1 MAKYDPL
8 SRYLSRQ
15 KTGAFE
21 LSFSEMERLIGAL
34 LPKAASSPEWW
45 SGHALAQERAVH
57 LAAWRS
63 HGLHA
68 SLLRGQDRVRF
79 ERTMAADFP

>member
-15 KTGAFE
+15 KSTPFE

-34 LPKAASSPEWW
+34 LPKAATRSEWW
-45 SGHALAQERAVH
+45 SGHPSPDPRAVH

-63 HGLHA
+63 QGLRAH
-68 SLLRGQDRVRF
+68 LLPGQDRVRF
-79 ERTMAADFP
+79 DKEATAPAA

>member
-15 KTGAFE
+15 KTDAFE

-34 LPKAASSPEWW
+34 LPKAAAKAEWW
-45 SGHALAQERAVH
+45 SGLPAADPRAVH
-57 LAAWRS
+57 LTAWRS
-63 HGLHA
+63 HRLRA
-68 SLLRGQDRVRF
+68 NLLPGQDRVRF
-79 ERTMAADFP
+79 EKEEAPNLS

>member
-15 KTGAFE
+15 KSAAFE

-34 LPKAASSPEWW
+34 LPKAAARAEWW
-45 SGHALAQERAVH
+45 SEPPSPDPRAVH
-57 LAAWRS
+57 LNAWRS
-63 HGLHA
+63 HGLTARLHV
-68 SLLRGQDRVRF
+68 GQDRVRF
-79 ERTMAADFP
+79 EKAETN

>member
-15 KTGAFE
+15 KAKAFE

-34 LPKAASSPEWW
+34 LPKAAAKPEWW
-45 SGHALAQERAVH
+45 RGHPVPDPRAVH
-57 LAAWRS
+57 LTAWRS
-63 HGLHA
+63 HSLRA
-68 SLLRGQDRVRF
+68 SLLPGQDRVRF
-79 ERTMAADFP
+79 EKEEAAASS